1 MIERLSG
8 LEFLKKNE
16 IKDKT
21 CDMNRPFA
29 FISYSHDEHDTQIV
43 LNVFHAL
50 YNRGYN
56 LWIDIANMPHDE
68 HE

>member
-29 FISYSHDEHDTQIV
+29 FISY
-43 LNVFHAL
+43 
-50 YNRGYN
+50 
-56 LWIDIANMPHDE
+56 
-68 HE
+68 